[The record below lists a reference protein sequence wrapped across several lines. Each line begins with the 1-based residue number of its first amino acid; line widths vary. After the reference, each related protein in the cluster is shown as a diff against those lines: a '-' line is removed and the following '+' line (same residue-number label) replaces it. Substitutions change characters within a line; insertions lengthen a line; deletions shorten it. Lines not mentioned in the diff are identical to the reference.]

1 MKLKKSLSSI
11 IIGMSLTL
19 NPTIVLGWLQ
29 QRYQYNIVNIRIS
42 NLLRFIAIIASLA
55 YILVA
60 ILYMVNSQ
68 QEKNKKIKNILI
80 WLIITII
87 AVALLVYGAN
97 LVFEA
102 GITYM

>member
-55 YILVA
+55 
-60 ILYMVNSQ
+60 
-68 QEKNKKIKNILI
+68 
-80 WLIITII
+80 
-87 AVALLVYGAN
+87 
-97 LVFEA
+97 
-102 GITYM
+102 

>member
-29 QRYQYNIVNIRIS
+29 QRYQYNIINIRIS
-42 NLLRFIAIIASLA
+42 YLLRFIAIIASLA

-68 QEKNKKIKNILI
+68 QEKSKKIKNIII

-87 AVALLVYGAN
+87 AVALLSYGAQ

-102 GITYM
+102 GITYK